1 MKAAFSSPGRK
12 AAVVAIL
19 ALLASPAWAQEGNVY
34 DLELVVFLNE
44 ASRSSEVERPDTDR
58 AARYNDMLSERF
70 QRTGAVVTESAETG
84 RLAEVVDKLA
94 ASGGY
99 TVLQHVKWRQEVKV
113 IAEAPY
119 VDVSALG
126 LGEDSGMR
134 GLVRFYHSPLLY
146 VDLLLRYRPFSDP
159 LSGSAPPMTSDNVSM
174 SDERALPSPEARTW
188 FLDEKRRVKLKE
200 LHYLDHP
207 HLGAI
212 IGVWPIEESTGSD
225 TASADS

>member
-1 MKAAFSSPGRK
+1 MKDAFRFLARAALVGAL
-12 AAVVAIL
+12 AALTAT
-19 ALLASPAWAQEGNVY
+19 ASAQEGNVY

-44 ASRSSEVERPDTDR
+44 GSRTSEVDQADPDR
-58 AARYNDMLSERF
+58 AARYNDILSERF
-70 QRTGAVVTESAETG
+70 QRTGSVVTESAENG
-84 RLAEVVDKLA
+84 RLADVVNKL
-94 ASGGY
+94 SGTGGY
-99 TVLQHVKWRQEVKV
+99 TVLQHVKWRQAVKV
-113 IAEAPY
+113 ISEAPY

-146 VDLLLRYRPFSDP
+146 VDVLLRYRPFSDP
-159 LSGSAPPMTSDNVSM
+159 LSSGLPQPSASALSTEDN
-174 SDERALPSPEARTW
+174 ALPSPQARTW

-212 IGVWPIEESTGSD
+212 IGVWPVE
-225 TASADS
+225 